1 MRSHERSERRG
12 RVVHD
17 LDALP
22 QLADR
27 PSSLRWCHRGPRLVQ
42 VLAPYLLGHDPVV
55 TLDRAHAKD
64 PWVSDLV
71 RQSSGE
77 RDLRGH
83 VDGCVRD
90 PHGDTV
96 TDPGRVRVPA
106 CPTHPVEV
114 TAVLGRHLGGQAP
127 NEGGAGWVAIL
138 VEWMCL
144 RRGLLHRG
152 RAQTLLRRCLESWW
166 ARRLATSWRA
176 EIREIALLS
185 TAPKTDT
192 WP

>member
-1 MRSHERSERRG
+1 MPGITTKELMARIGTPHHRRAEG
-12 RVVHD
+12 YR
-17 LDALP
+17 LP
-22 QLADR
+22 A
-27 PSSLRWCHRGPRLVQ
+27 HRGCCRGSAGSWLWD
-42 VLAPYLLGHDPVV
+42 LLGHDPVV

-71 RQSSGE
+71 RQSSVE

-90 PHGDTV
+90 PHGDAV

-114 TAVLGRHLGGQAP
+114 TAVLGGHLGGQAP
-127 NEGGAGWVAIL
+127 NEGGASWVAIL

-152 RAQTLLRRCLESWW
+152 
-166 ARRLATSWRA
+166 
-176 EIREIALLS
+176 
-185 TAPKTDT
+185 
-192 WP
+192 